1 MDQEV
6 KMQEAKEKNVT
17 KQETAEQMIKDH
29 GVPDQDAG
37 MVFQDAAIDEDI
49 LRAVL
54 SMGFETMSPIQEKA
68 IPLLLEGRDVIGKSN
83 TGTGKTAAFSIPILE
98 QMGQLP
104 QEERRSVCAL
114 ILCPTREL
122 AMQACDEIRKFARF
136 QKQVKPVAVYGGASM
151 ERQIYQL
158 KNGANLVVGTPGRV
172 LDPLRRRTLK
182 LDNLK
187 TIVLDEADEMLNMG
201 FREDIE
207 SVLAQIPEERQT
219 VLFSATMPPAIL
231 AITKQ
236 YQKEPVLVQ
245 IQSAH
250 RTVDAIAQFSVS
262 VPMGRKTDALQL
274 LLLSKQPKSAM
285 IFCNTKKM
293 VDELTEALCLRGF
306 SAAGLHGDMK
316 QLQRTQVMNGFKSG
330 RSTILIATDVA
341 ARGIDVKGVDAVFNY
356 DLPQDHEYYIHRI
369 GRTGRAGKTGAAYNI
384 LSGRKQEMEMREI
397 SRYTKA
403 DITEIPVPTSKELRS
418 AAVAETRAKLLEL
431 AAAPASEE
439 ALTVAQELLAQTESP
454 EQLLAALIQQQLDDA
469 TKNLPAFDVPKPIRK
484 GKRAGAKTVRVHI
497 NAGRKDRM
505 APNFILGALVEAT
518 GMAGNE
524 FGKIDIH
531 DQYTTVEVPETETDF
546 VIDSMQNEKINGKS
560 VAVRRYEERDNDYR
574 GDSRGRGGRN
584 GGQHRQSRHGYNQRA
599 RSGGY
604 NRKRRKG

>member
-1 MDQEV
+1 MSDLDNFRILGVSEQTL
-6 KMQEAKEKNVT
+6 EA
-17 KQETAEQMIKDH
+17 
-29 GVPDQDAG
+29 
-37 MVFQDAAIDEDI
+37 
-49 LRAVL
+49 LRAK
-54 SMGFETMSPIQEKA
+54 GFEAPSPIQELT
-68 IPLLLEGRDVIGKSN
+68 IPKLISGECDLVGQAQ
-83 TGTGKTAAFSIPILE
+83 TGTGKTAAFGIPIIELGE
-98 QMGQLP
+98 PGLRKP
-104 QEERRSVCAL
+104 QAL
-114 ILCPTREL
+114 VLAPTREL
-122 AMQACDEIRKFARF
+122 SIQIAEELNSLKGKSELRIAPF
-136 QKQVKPVAVYGGASM
+136 YGGQAI
-151 ERQIYQL
+151 EIQL
-158 KNGANLVVGTPGRV
+158 QRLRDGVDVVIGTPGRV
-172 LDPLRRRTLK
+172 LDLMRRGK
-182 LDNLK
+182 LDFSALRFA
-187 TIVLDEADEMLNMG
+187 VLDEADEMLDMG
-201 FREDIE
+201 FIE
-207 SVLAQIPEERQT
+207 EIEAILSETTPDKRMLM
-219 VLFSATMPPAIL
+219 FSATMPPAIL

-330 RSTILIATDVA
+330 RNTILIATDVA

-439 ALTVAQELLAQTESP
+439 ALAVAQELLAQTESP

>member
-1 MDQEV
+1 MRFEELNLSTPLL
-6 KMQEAKEKNVT
+6 EAVAQLDFTEMT
-17 KQETAEQMIKDH
+17 E
-29 GVPDQDAG
+29 
-37 MVFQDAAIDEDI
+37 
-49 LRAVL
+49 
-54 SMGFETMSPIQEKA
+54 IQEKA

-172 LDPLRRRTLK
+172 LDHLRRRTLK

-330 RSTILIATDVA
+330 RNTILIATDVA

-403 DITEIPVPTSKELRS
+403 DITEISVPTSKELRS

-439 ALTVAQELLAQTESP
+439 ALAVAQELLAQTESP
-454 EQLLAALIQQQLDDA
+454 KQLLAALIQQQLDDA

>member
-1 MDQEV
+1 MQFQELNLSAPLL
-6 KMQEAKEKNVT
+6 EAVAQLDFTEMT
-17 KQETAEQMIKDH
+17 E
-29 GVPDQDAG
+29 
-37 MVFQDAAIDEDI
+37 
-49 LRAVL
+49 
-54 SMGFETMSPIQEKA
+54 IQEKT
-68 IPLLLEGRDVIGKSN
+68 IPLLLEGKDVIGKSN

-98 QMGQLP
+98 QMQPEDCGH
-104 QEERRSVCAL
+104 VCAL

-136 QKQVKPVAVYGGASM
+136 KKHVRPVAVYGGASM
-151 ERQIYQL
+151 DRQIHQL

-172 LDPLRRRTLK
+172 LDHLRRRTLK
-182 LDNLK
+182 LDQLQ

-207 SVLAQIPEERQT
+207 AVLAQIPEERQT

-236 YQKEPVLVQ
+236 YQKDPVLVQ

-250 RTVDAIAQFSVS
+250 RTVDAIAQYYVS
-262 VPMGRKTDALQL
+262 VPMGRKTDALHL
-274 LLLSKQPKSAM
+274 LLLDKQPNSAM

-293 VDELTEALCLRGF
+293 VDELTESLCLRGF
-306 SAAGLHGDMK
+306 PAVGLHGDMK

-369 GRTGRAGKTGAAYNI
+369 GRTGRAGKTGTAYNI
-384 LSGRKQEMEMREI
+384 LSGRKQEMELRDI

-403 DITEIPVPTSKELRS
+403 DVTEIAVPTSKELRA
-418 AAVAETRAKLLEL
+418 AAVEREQEKLLSLSEAEISAEALQLTETLLENADSAKTIL
-431 AAAPASEE
+431 AAM
-439 ALTVAQELLAQTESP
+439 V
-454 EQLLAALIQQQLDDA
+454 QQRLEDA
-469 TKNLPAFDVPKPIRK
+469 TKNLPTFDVPKTIRK

-518 GMAGNE
+518 GMAGND

-531 DQYTTVEVPETETDF
+531 DQFTTVEVPEAELDF
-546 VIDSMQNEKINGKS
+546 VVDAMQNEKINGKQ
-560 VAVRRYEERDNDYR
+560 VAVRRYEERDSGYGYR
-574 GDSRGRGGRN
+574 REDVRNSRSSRN
-584 GGQHRQSRHGYNQRA
+584 SSQRRSSRHGYTQNP

>member
-1 MDQEV
+1 MQFQELNLS
-6 KMQEAKEKNVT
+6 Q
-17 KQETAEQMIKDH
+17 
-29 GVPDQDAG
+29 PLLDA
-37 MVFQDAAIDEDI
+37 VAQ
-49 LRAVL
+49 L
-54 SMGFETMSPIQEKA
+54 GFTEMTEIQEKT
-68 IPLLLEGRDVIGKSN
+68 IPLLLEGKDVIGKSN

-98 QMGQLP
+98 QMQP
-104 QEERRSVCAL
+104 QDSDHVCAL

-122 AMQACDEIRKFARF
+122 AMQACDEIRKFARY
-136 QKQVKPVAVYGGASM
+136 KKHIRPAAVYGGASM
-151 ERQIYQL
+151 DRQIYQL

-172 LDPLRRRTLK
+172 LDHLRRRTLK
-182 LDNLK
+182 LDQLN

-207 SVLAQIPEERQT
+207 SVLAQIPTQRQT

-236 YQKEPVLVQ
+236 YQKDPVLVE

-250 RTVDAIAQFSVS
+250 RTVDAIAQYYVS
-262 VPMGRKTDALQL
+262 VPMGRKTDALHL
-274 LLLSKQPKSAM
+274 LLLARKPNSAM

-306 SAAGLHGDMK
+306 PAVGLHGDMK
-316 QLQRTQVMNGFKSG
+316 QIQRTQVMNGFKSG

-369 GRTGRAGKTGAAYNI
+369 GRTGRAGKTGTAFNI
-384 LSGRKQEMEMREI
+384 LSGRKQEIEMREI

-403 DITEIPVPTSKELRS
+403 EITEIPVPTANELRN
-418 AAVAETRAKLLEL
+418 AAVEAEREKLM
-431 AAAPASEE
+431 A
-439 ALTVAQELLAQTESP
+439 LAQTEVS
-454 EQLLAALIQQQLDDA
+454 EEAMQLTEALLEHVDSAKTILAAMVQQHLTEA
-469 TKNLPAFDVPKPIRK
+469 TKNLPTFDVPKPIRK
-484 GKRAGAKTVRVHI
+484 GRYASAKTVRVHI

-518 GMAGNE
+518 GMPGTD

-531 DQYTTVEVPETETDF
+531 DQYTTVEVPATESEF
-546 VIDSMQNEKINGKS
+546 VIDAMRNEKINGKS
-560 VAVRRYEERDNDYR
+560 VAVRRYEERDGKYR
-574 GDSRGRGGRN
+574 RENSRGGRN
-584 GGQHRQSRHGYNQRA
+584 GGQRRSSRHGYTQSP

>member
-1 MDQEV
+1 MRFEELNLSTPLL
-6 KMQEAKEKNVT
+6 EAVAQLDFTEMT
-17 KQETAEQMIKDH
+17 E
-29 GVPDQDAG
+29 
-37 MVFQDAAIDEDI
+37 
-49 LRAVL
+49 
-54 SMGFETMSPIQEKA
+54 IQEKA

-172 LDPLRRRTLK
+172 LDHLRRRTLK

-397 SRYTKA
+397 SRYTNA
-403 DITEIPVPTSKELRS
+403 DITDIPVPTSKELRS

-439 ALTVAQELLAQTESP
+439 ALAVAQELLAQTESP

>member
-1 MDQEV
+1 MKNFEELGVSPEIRRAIEEMGYEQPMPVQEEV
-6 KMQEAKEKNVT
+6 
-17 KQETAEQMIKDH
+17 
-29 GVPDQDAG
+29 
-37 MVFQDAAIDEDI
+37 
-49 LRAVL
+49 
-54 SMGFETMSPIQEKA
+54 
-68 IPLLLEGRDVIGKSN
+68 IPYLLGENNDVVALAQ
-83 TGTGKTAAFSIPILE
+83 TGTGKTAAFGLPLIQKINVNNRIP
-98 QMGQLP
+98 Q
-104 QEERRSVCAL
+104 SL

-122 AMQACDEIRKFARF
+122 CLQIAGDLNDYSKYIDGLR
-136 QKQVKPVAVYGGASM
+136 VLPVYGGSSI
-151 ERQIYQL
+151 ESQIRAL
-158 KNGANLVVGTPGRV
+158 KRGVHIIVATPGRL
-172 LDPLRRRTLK
+172 LDLMER
-182 LDNLK
+182 K
-187 TIVLDEADEMLNMG
+187 TVSLATIQNVVMDEADEMLNMG

-236 YQKEPVLVQ
+236 YQNDPVLVQ

-330 RSTILIATDVA
+330 RNTILIATDVA

-369 GRTGRAGKTGAAYNI
+369 GRTGRAGKTGTAYNI
-384 LSGRKQEMEMREI
+384 LSGRKQEMEMRDI

-403 DITEIPVPTSKELRS
+403 DITEIPVPTSKELRAS
-418 AAVAETRAKLLEL
+418 ATEETRTQLLEL
-431 AAAPASEE
+431 AAQPSSEE
-439 ALTVAQELLAQTESP
+439 ALALAQELLAQASSP
-454 EQLLAALIQQQLDDA
+454 EQLLAALVQKQLDAA
-469 TKNLPAFDVPKPIRK
+469 TKNLPTFDVPKPIRK

-546 VIDSMQNEKINGKS
+546 VIDAMQDEKINGKAVS
-560 VAVRRYEERDNDYR
+560 VRRYEERDNDHR
-574 GDSRGRGGRN
+574 GGSHSGRGGRN
-584 GGQHRQSRHGYNQRA
+584 GGQHRQSRHGYNQHA

>member
-1 MDQEV
+1 MQFQELNLSAPLL
-6 KMQEAKEKNVT
+6 EAVAQLDFTEMT
-17 KQETAEQMIKDH
+17 E
-29 GVPDQDAG
+29 
-37 MVFQDAAIDEDI
+37 
-49 LRAVL
+49 
-54 SMGFETMSPIQEKA
+54 IQEKT
-68 IPLLLEGRDVIGKSN
+68 IPLLLEGKDVIGKSN

-98 QMGQLP
+98 QMQP
-104 QEERRSVCAL
+104 EDCNHVCAL

-136 QKQVKPVAVYGGASM
+136 KKHVRPVAVYGGASM
-151 ERQIYQL
+151 DRQIHQL

-172 LDPLRRRTLK
+172 LDHLRRRTLK
-182 LDNLK
+182 LDQLQ

-207 SVLAQIPEERQT
+207 AVLAQVPEERQT

-236 YQKEPVLVQ
+236 YQKDPVLVQ

-250 RTVDAIAQFSVS
+250 RTVDAIAQYYVS

-274 LLLSKQPKSAM
+274 LLLAKQPNSTM
-285 IFCNTKKM
+285 IFCNTKKT

-306 SAAGLHGDMK
+306 PAVGLHGDMK

-369 GRTGRAGKTGAAYNI
+369 GRTGRAGKTGTAYNI
-384 LSGRKQEMEMREI
+384 LSSRKQEMELRDI

-403 DITEIPVPTSKELRS
+403 DITEIAVPTSKELR
-418 AAVAETRAKLLEL
+418 ALAVDAQREKLLALSETEI
-431 AAAPASEE
+431 SEE
-439 ALTVAQELLAQTESP
+439 AMALTETLL
-454 EQLLAALIQQQLDDA
+454 EQGDSAKHILAAMVQQRLEEV
-469 TKNLPAFDVPKPIRK
+469 TKNLPTFDVPKPIRK

-531 DQYTTVEVPETETDF
+531 DQFTTVEVPEAELDF
-546 VIDSMQNEKINGKS
+546 VVDAMQNEKINGKQ
-560 VAVRRYEERDNDYR
+560 VAVRKYEERDGGYGYR
-574 GDSRGRGGRN
+574 REDARNRGRN
-584 GGQHRQSRHGYNQRA
+584 GGQRRSSRHGYTQNPRN
-599 RSGGY
+599 GGY

>member
-1 MDQEV
+1 MRFEELNLSTPLL
-6 KMQEAKEKNVT
+6 EAVAQLDFTEMT
-17 KQETAEQMIKDH
+17 E
-29 GVPDQDAG
+29 
-37 MVFQDAAIDEDI
+37 
-49 LRAVL
+49 
-54 SMGFETMSPIQEKA
+54 IQEKA

-83 TGTGKTAAFSIPILE
+83 TGIGKTAAFSIPILE

-172 LDPLRRRTLK
+172 LDHLRRRTLK

-330 RSTILIATDVA
+330 RNTILIATDVA

-403 DITEIPVPTSKELRS
+403 DITEILVPTSKELRS

-439 ALTVAQELLAQTESP
+439 ALAVAQELLAQTESP

>member
-1 MDQEV
+1 MRFEELNLSTPLL
-6 KMQEAKEKNVT
+6 EAVAQLDFTEMT
-17 KQETAEQMIKDH
+17 E
-29 GVPDQDAG
+29 
-37 MVFQDAAIDEDI
+37 
-49 LRAVL
+49 
-54 SMGFETMSPIQEKA
+54 IQEKA

-172 LDPLRRRTLK
+172 LDHLRRRTLK

-384 LSGRKQEMEMREI
+384 LSGRKQEIEMREI

-403 DITEIPVPTSKELRS
+403 DITEIPVPTSEELRS

-439 ALTVAQELLAQTESP
+439 ALAVAQELLAQTESP